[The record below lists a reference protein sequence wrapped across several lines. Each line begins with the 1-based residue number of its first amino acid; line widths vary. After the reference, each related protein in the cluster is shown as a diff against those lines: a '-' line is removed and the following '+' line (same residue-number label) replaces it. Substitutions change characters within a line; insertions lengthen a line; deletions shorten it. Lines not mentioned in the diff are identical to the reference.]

1 MKAIILSAGQGTRL
15 LPMTKESPKCLLPL
29 SGDTTNILRWQLDQ
43 LEEAGVT
50 ETIVITGFYSDKVRA
65 ELARRTGPMKTRTVH
80 NPFYKVADNISS
92 VWVARDEMTEDFL
105 LMNGDTLFTVDVV
118 RKLMTEAKEAI
129 TVTVAYKDA
138 YDDDDMKV
146 TLSDGKG
153 SNVVAVSKII
163 SLDDVDAESIGMMMF
178 KGRGAQTFREAVE
191 NVMMNP
197 EALKRYYLTV
207 IDMLAK
213 IITVGTVEA
222 PQTDWCEVDFPLDL
236 ERASTVVSNWQ
247 ERYGKTV
254 KAVANSGLKAVK

>member
-29 SGDTTNILRWQLDQ
+29 AGDTTNILRWQLDQ

-50 ETIVITGFYSDKVRA
+50 ETIVVTGFFSDKVRA
-65 ELARRTGPMKTRTVH
+65 ELARRTGPMKTRTIH
-80 NPFYKVADNISS
+80 NPFYKVADNIGS

-118 RKLMTEAKEAI
+118 RKLMKEGKDAI
-129 TVTVAYKDA
+129 NVTVAYKDS

-146 TLSDGKG
+146 TLSEGKG
-153 SNVVAVSKII
+153 SNLVAVSKII
-163 SLDDVDAESIGMMMF
+163 DMSEVDAESIGMMMF
-178 KGRGAQTFREAVE
+178 KGRGAQMFREAVE

-197 EALKRYYLTV
+197 EAVKRYYLTV

-213 IITVGTVEA
+213 MVTVGTVEA

-236 ERASTVVSNWQ
+236 ERANSVVSGWQ
-247 ERYGKTV
+247 ERFGKKTESK
-254 KAVANSGLKAVK
+254 KAELKAV

>member
-29 SGDTTNILRWQLDQ
+29 AGDTTNILRWQLDQ
-43 LEEAGVT
+43 LEEACVT
-50 ETIVITGFYSDKVRA
+50 ETIVVTGFFSDKVRA
-65 ELARRTGPMKTRTVH
+65 ELARRTGPMKTRTIH
-80 NPFYKVADNISS
+80 NPFYKVADNIGS

-118 RKLMTEAKEAI
+118 RKLMKEGKDAI
-129 TVTVAYKDA
+129 NVTVAYKES

-146 TLSDGKG
+146 TLSEGKG
-153 SNVVAVSKII
+153 SNLVAVSKII
-163 SLDDVDAESIGMMMF
+163 DMSEVDAESIGMMMF
-178 KGRGAQTFREAVE
+178 KGRGAQMFREAVE

-197 EALKRYYLTV
+197 EAVKRYYLTV

-213 IITVGTVEA
+213 IVTVGTVEA

-236 ERASTVVSNWQ
+236 ERANSVVSGWQ
-247 ERYGKTV
+247 ERFGKKTESK
-254 KAVANSGLKAVK
+254 KAELKAV

>member
-29 SGDTTNILRWQLDQ
+29 AGDTTNILRWQLDQ

-50 ETIVITGFYSDKVRA
+50 ETIVVTGFFSDKVRA
-65 ELARRTGPMKTRTVH
+65 ELARRTGPMKTRTIH
-80 NPFYKVADNISS
+80 NPFYIVADNIGS

-118 RKLMTEAKEAI
+118 RKLMKEGKDAI
-129 TVTVAYKDA
+129 NVTVAYKES

-146 TLSDGKG
+146 TLSEGKG
-153 SNVVAVSKII
+153 SNLVAVSKII
-163 SLDDVDAESIGMMMF
+163 DMSEVDAESIGMMMF
-178 KGRGAQTFREAVE
+178 KGRGAQMFREAVE

-197 EALKRYYLTV
+197 EAVKRYYLTV

-213 IITVGTVEA
+213 MVTVGTVEA

-236 ERASTVVSNWQ
+236 ERANSVVSDWQ
-247 ERYGKTV
+247 ERFGKKTESK
-254 KAVANSGLKAVK
+254 KAELKAV

>member
-29 SGDTTNILRWQLDQ
+29 AGDTTNILRWQLDQ

-50 ETIVITGFYSDKVRA
+50 ETIVVTGFFSDKVRA
-65 ELARRTGPMKTRTVH
+65 ELARRTGPMKTRTIH
-80 NPFYKVADNISS
+80 NPFYKVADNIGS

-118 RKLMTEAKEAI
+118 RKLMKEGKDAI
-129 TVTVAYKDA
+129 NVTVAYKES

-146 TLSDGKG
+146 TLSEGKG
-153 SNVVAVSKII
+153 SNLVAVSKII
-163 SLDDVDAESIGMMMF
+163 DMSEVDAESIGMMMF
-178 KGRGAQTFREAVE
+178 KGRGAQMFREAVE

-197 EALKRYYLTV
+197 EAVKRYYLTV

-213 IITVGTVEA
+213 MVTVGTVEA
-222 PQTDWCEVDFPLDL
+222 PQSDWCEVDFPLDL
-236 ERASTVVSNWQ
+236 ERANSVVSNWQ
-247 ERYGKTV
+247 ERFGKKTESK
-254 KAVANSGLKAVK
+254 KAELKAV

>member
-29 SGDTTNILRWQLDQ
+29 AGDTTNILRWQLDQ

-50 ETIVITGFYSDKVRA
+50 ETIVVTGFFSDKVRA
-65 ELARRTGPMKTRTVH
+65 ELARRTGPMKTRTIH
-80 NPFYKVADNISS
+80 NPFYKVADNIGS

-118 RKLMTEAKEAI
+118 RKLMKEGKDAI
-129 TVTVAYKDA
+129 NVTVAYKES

-146 TLSDGKG
+146 TLSEGKG
-153 SNVVAVSKII
+153 SNLVAVSKII
-163 SLDDVDAESIGMMMF
+163 DMSEVDAESIGMMMF
-178 KGRGAQTFREAVE
+178 KGRGAQMFREAVE

-197 EALKRYYLTV
+197 EAVKRYYLTV

-213 IITVGTVEA
+213 MVTVGTVEA

-236 ERASTVVSNWQ
+236 ERANSVVSNWQ
-247 ERYGKTV
+247 ERFGKKTESK
-254 KAVANSGLKAVK
+254 KAELKAV

>member
-29 SGDTTNILRWQLDQ
+29 AGDTTNILRWQLDQ

-50 ETIVITGFYSDKVRA
+50 ETIVVTGFFSDKVRA
-65 ELARRTGPMKTRTVH
+65 ELARRTGPMKTRTIH
-80 NPFYKVADNISS
+80 NPFYKVADNIGS

-118 RKLMTEAKEAI
+118 RKLMKEGKDAI
-129 TVTVAYKDA
+129 NVTVAYKES

-146 TLSDGKG
+146 TLSEGKG
-153 SNVVAVSKII
+153 SNLVAVSKII
-163 SLDDVDAESIGMMMF
+163 DMSEVDAESIGMMMF
-178 KGRGAQTFREAVE
+178 KGRGAQMFREAVE

-197 EALKRYYLTV
+197 EAVKRYYLTV

-213 IITVGTVEA
+213 MVTVGTVEA

-236 ERASTVVSNWQ
+236 ERANSVVSDWQ
-247 ERYGKTV
+247 ERFGKKTESK
-254 KAVANSGLKAVK
+254 KAELKAV

>member
-29 SGDTTNILRWQLDQ
+29 AGDTTNILRWQLDQ

-50 ETIVITGFYSDKVRA
+50 ETIVVTGFFSDKVRA
-65 ELARRTGPMKTRTVH
+65 ELARRTGPMKTRTIH
-80 NPFYKVADNISS
+80 NPFYKVADNIGS

-118 RKLMTEAKEAI
+118 RKLMKEGKDAI
-129 TVTVAYKDA
+129 NVTVAYKES

-153 SNVVAVSKII
+153 SNLVAVSKII
-163 SLDDVDAESIGMMMF
+163 DMSEVDAESIGMMMF
-178 KGRGAQTFREAVE
+178 KGRGAQMFREAVE

-197 EALKRYYLTV
+197 EAVKRYYLTV

-213 IITVGTVEA
+213 MVTVGTVEA

-236 ERASTVVSNWQ
+236 ERANSVVSDWQ
-247 ERYGKTV
+247 DRFGKKTESK
-254 KAVANSGLKAVK
+254 KAELKAV